1 LPFAFFIST
10 EFKFKEAALKPL
22 LGNKSKYFTKNS
34 SLQTREL
41 EILDARLYSE
51 NMNHITSIKQPRG
64 RPSKSTQQ
72 TDENRQRLTA
82 VGVALLTKKGFGAT
96 GLDEVTAKAGLP
108 KGSFYAYFDSKEAFG
123 LVLIDA
129 YAKFF
134 NEMLDRAF
142 LNEAHTP
149 LERLNNFILEARTN
163 MAKYDFNR
171 GCLVGNLGVEIY
183 SLPGAFRQRLVDVF
197 SDWQG
202 KTETCF
208 LAAQALGEISPDINC
223 ATKAQSFW
231 IGWEGAI
238 LRAKLE
244 RRAAPIDIF
253 KTDFLEN
260 LTRQR

>member
-1 LPFAFFIST
+1 MSWSPACIYFMKHISSD
-10 EFKFKEAALKPL
+10 KK
-22 LGNKSKYFTKNS
+22 
-34 SLQTREL
+34 RVD
-41 EILDARLYSE
+41 ILDGRLYSE
-51 NMNHITSIKQPRG
+51 GMNNVSTIKQARG
-64 RPSKSTQQ
+64 RPSKSAQQ
-72 TDENRQRLTA
+72 TDENRHRLTA
-82 VGVALLTKKGFGAT
+82 IGVALLTKKGFGAT

-134 NEMLDRAF
+134 NKMLDHAF

-149 LERLNNFILEARTN
+149 LERLNNFIMEARNN

-171 GCLVGNLGVEIY
+171 GCLVGNLGIEIY
-183 SLPGAFRQRLVDVF
+183 ALPGVFRQRLVDVF
-197 SDWQG
+197 YEWEG
-202 KTETCF
+202 KTEACF
-208 LAAQALGEISPDINC
+208 LAAQALGEISPNINC
-223 ATKAQSFW
+223 AAKAESFW

-253 KTDFLEN
+253 KKDFLEN

>member
-1 LPFAFFIST
+1 MKSIS
-10 EFKFKEAALKPL
+10 
-22 LGNKSKYFTKNS
+22 S
-34 SLQTREL
+34 SIGGL
-41 EILDARLYSE
+41 EILDGRLYSS
-51 NMNHITSIKQPRG
+51 NMNNVTTIKQSRG
-64 RPSKSTQQ
+64 RPSKSAKQA
-72 TDENRQRLTA
+72 DENRQRLTA

-129 YAKFF
+129 YADFF
-134 NEMLDRAF
+134 NKMLDFAF
-142 LNEAHTP
+142 LNESHTP
-149 LERLNNFILEARTN
+149 LERLNNFIMSARNN

-171 GCLVGNLGVEIY
+171 GCLVGNLGIEIY
-183 SLPGAFRQRLVDVF
+183 ALPGVFRQRLVDVF
-197 SDWQG
+197 CEWQS
-202 KTETCF
+202 KTETCL
-208 LAAQALGEISPDINC
+208 LAAQALGEIPAGINC
-223 ATKAQSFW
+223 AAKAELFW

-260 LTRQR
+260 LTR

>member
-1 LPFAFFIST
+1 MNWARLV
-10 EFKFKEAALKPL
+10 
-22 LGNKSKYFTKNS
+22 
-34 SLQTREL
+34 
-41 EILDARLYSE
+41 ILDGRLY
-51 NMNHITSIKQPRG
+51 NKFMNKVSNIKQSRG
-64 RPSKSTQQ
+64 RPSKSAQQ
-72 TDENRQRLTA
+72 TDENRQRLIT

-96 GLDEVTAKAGLP
+96 GLDEVTAKADLP

-123 LVLIDA
+123 LTLIDA

-134 NEMLDRAF
+134 NKMLDQAF

-149 LERLNNFILEARTN
+149 LERLNNFTLEARNN

-171 GCLVGNLGVEIY
+171 GCLVGNLGIEIY
-183 SLPGAFRQRLVDVF
+183 ALPGVFRQRLVDVF

-202 KTETCF
+202 KTETCL
-208 LAAQALGEISPDINC
+208 LAAQALGEISPNINC
-223 ATKAQSFW
+223 AAKAESFW

-244 RRAAPIDIF
+244 RRAAPIDVF

-260 LTRQR
+260 LVR

>member
-1 LPFAFFIST
+1 MDPRHPMHKIWACI
-10 EFKFKEAALKPL
+10 L
-22 LGNKSKYFTKNS
+22 LNWPV
-34 SLQTREL
+34 LV
-41 EILDARLYSE
+41 ILNGRLYSRF
-51 NMNHITSIKQPRG
+51 MNKVSDIRKLRG
-64 RPSKSTQQ
+64 RPSKSAQQ
-72 TDENRQRLTA
+72 TEENRQRLIT

-108 KGSFYAYFDSKEAFG
+108 KGSFYAYFDSKEEFG
-123 LVLIDA
+123 LTLINA

-134 NEMLDRAF
+134 NKMLDQAF

-149 LERLNNFILEARTN
+149 LERLKNFTLEARNN

-171 GCLVGNLGVEIY
+171 GCLVGNLGIEIY
-183 SLPGAFRQRLVDVF
+183 ALPGVFRQRLVDVF
-197 SDWQG
+197 CDWQG
-202 KTETCF
+202 KTETCL
-208 LAAQALGEISPDINC
+208 LAAQALGEISPNINC
-223 ATKAQSFW
+223 AAKAESFW

-260 LTRQR
+260 LTRQI